1 MVGMGLEDS
10 EKYKSHSC
18 HLWKSWC
25 RSNLEEVKIFLVER
39 SKEWIFFAKI
49 GNLKNL
55 GQSIFGLGR
64 QKFVV
69 LCLSLSYFLSFS
81 LSSLPLSP
89 SNSLYSKG
97 SHLPSLSGTLAHCF
111 HLFLALVC
119 QSLSL
124 SNTLF
129 LSHSPFL
136 CNVCVCMGLCVCML
150 GSRHTHMAVHI
161 HTFILFLKLEWSLSK

>member
-1 MVGMGLEDS
+1 MVGMALEDS

-69 LCLSLSYFLSFS
+69 LRLSLTF
-81 LSSLPLSP
+81 SLPLSP

-97 SHLPSLSGTLAHCF
+97 SHSHTLSVTLAHCF

-119 QSLSL
+119 QSLLLSCTRSFSHTLLFYMSL
-124 SNTLF
+124 SITFILSVSVLHIFLCLAWCLF
-129 LSHSPFL
+129 LSTLSSSF
-136 CNVCVCMGLCVCML
+136 
-150 GSRHTHMAVHI
+150 
-161 HTFILFLKLEWSLSK
+161 SLSHL